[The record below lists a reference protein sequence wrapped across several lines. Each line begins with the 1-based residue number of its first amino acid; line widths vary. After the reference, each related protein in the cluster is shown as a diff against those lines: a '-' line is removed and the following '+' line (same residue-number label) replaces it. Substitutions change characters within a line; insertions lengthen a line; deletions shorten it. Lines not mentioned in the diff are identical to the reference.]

1 MTISLIIVILA
12 LHIYMKILII
22 GGGGFV
28 GSWLTHELISRK
40 NQVVI
45 IDPFVFY
52 SDWNAKSIKIISKFK
67 KENLLKGAKIYR
79 EKFEVNGE
87 EILKKEKP
95 DIFIH
100 LAGIPL
106 ERANDFDICSKQIT
120 DDLYLTYRIVEAL
133 KLNPVKKFVFMSSI
147 SAYGDCEDIIDETYP
162 LVPKTPYGVSKA
174 GGEFL
179 TKAELN
185 NWNVVRT
192 TNIYGFGDMNS
203 RASNIILSKILKG
216 DQFWINK
223 NIVMDF
229 IYVKDLVRGIADVAL
244 KAPAKEVF
252 HISGNNAVSLFKFV
266 DILKKYFKFEV
277 EVKDIQDRPKRGTM
291 DNAKARKIIGWSP
304 LWNLEKGV
312 ADYIKHVKKYKT
324 A

>member
-1 MTISLIIVILA
+1 
-12 LHIYMKILII
+12 MKILIV

-28 GSWLTHELISRK
+28 GSWLTRELISRK
-40 NQVVI
+40 HDVVI
-45 IDPFVFY
+45 IDPFIFY
-52 SDWNAKSIKIISKFK
+52 TEWNSKITKNINKFK
-67 KENLLKGAKIYR
+67 KETLLKGAKIYR
-79 EKFEVNGE
+79 KKFEEKGE

-95 DIFIH
+95 DVLIH

-106 ERANDFDICSKQIT
+106 ERANDINISSKQIT
-120 DDLYLTYRIVEAL
+120 EDLALTYKIVEAIKSL
-133 KLNPVKKFVFMSSI
+133 PVKKFVFMSSI
-147 SAYGDCEDIIDETYP
+147 SAYGDCEDVINEEDQ
-162 LVPKTPYGVSKA
+162 LVPKTPYGLSKA

-179 TKAELN
+179 TKAELS

-203 RASNIILSKILKG
+203 RASNIILSKILRGEK
-216 DQFWINK
+216 FWINK

-252 HISGNNAVSLFKFV
+252 HISGGNAISLFQFV
-266 DILKKYFKFEV
+266 DVLKKYFKFEV
-277 EVKDIQDRPKRGTM
+277 EVKDLQDRPKRGTM
-291 DNAKARKIIGWSP
+291 DNKKAKKIIGWFP
-304 LWNLEKGV
+304 KMDLEKGL
-312 ADYIKHVKKYKT
+312 ADYIKYVKKYKF